1 LQQAHQETGRAW
13 DARLSP
19 DGNRLARRLADVLEG
34 LARMEKWLRQ
44 QGRAGLT
51 PSDRRVLT
59 PSFTRLSRDASSVAV
74 LTEDL
79 IGEIHIHER
88 ATAQ

>member
-1 LQQAHQETGRAW
+1 
-13 DARLSP
+13 
-19 DGNRLARRLADVLEG
+19 
-34 LARMEKWLRQ
+34 MEKWLRQ

-59 PSFTRLSRDASSVAV
+59 PSFTRLSRDALSVAV

-88 ATAQ
+88 AKAQ